1 VALDRQSVEKKDF
14 PIARR
19 GYEPEAVD
27 AHLARLAGE
36 IEALQRQRVS
46 SREGGGSASLAIA
59 ASEQVRAIVEAAES
73 SAADIEAAARDEAA
87 RIRGEAEADARG
99 TRDDAV
105 AKSQE
110 HVGKVGEA
118 TTLMLQ
124 RVDAMESEL
133 GALLESLRTGSNRLN
148 ADLTLLKGNMG
159 ELYGAAGG
167 TQAPEP
173 AAAPP
178 PAAPEPAAP
187 VEEPAADDGG
197 LFASTETHA
206 VPDPREN
213 EIAAAA
219 APMPPHAEAAP
230 APVEPATP
238 QQTAAPSAPEP
249 ATPQQTAAP
258 TASAPQAAGDVDEG
272 ARLVAFNMAL
282 DGTPREE
289 VDRYLAENFD
299 LADRARLLDEVY
311 ETVGG

>member
-1 VALDRQSVEKKDF
+1 MALDRQSVEKRDF

-36 IEALQRQRVS
+36 IEALQRQQS
-46 SREGGGSASLAIA
+46 STREGGGSASLAIA

-87 RIRGEAEADARG
+87 RIRGEAEADARS

-105 AKSQE
+105 VRSQD

-118 TTLMLQ
+118 TTMMLQ

-167 TQAPEP
+167 THAPEP
-173 AAAPP
+173 APAQAAAP
-178 PAAPEPAAP
+178 AP
-187 VEEPAADDGG
+187 VEEAPAESG

-206 VPDPREN
+206 VPDPGVD

-219 APMPPHAEAAP
+219 APVPPQA
-230 APVEPATP
+230 EPAAES
-238 QQTAAPSAPEP
+238 AATPEP
-249 ATPQQTAAP
+249 ATPPPAADP
-258 TASAPQAAGDVDEG
+258 APAAPQAAGDVDEG

>member
-1 VALDRQSVEKKDF
+1 
-14 PIARR
+14 
-19 GYEPEAVD
+19 YEPEAVD

-36 IEALQRQRVS
+36 IEALQRQQGS
-46 SREGGGSASLAIA
+46 APQGGGASLALA
-59 ASEQVRAIVEAAES
+59 ASEQVRAIVEAAET
-73 SAADIEAAARDEAA
+73 SAADIEAAARDDAA
-87 RIRGEAEADARG
+87 RIKAEAEAEARG

-118 TTLMLQ
+118 TTTMLQ

-133 GALLESLRTGSNRLN
+133 GALLESLRTGANRLN

-159 ELYGAAGG
+159 DLYGAAGG
-167 TQAPEP
+167 SAPAEAAPAPAPEP
-173 AAAPP
+173 VPAEP
-178 PAAPEPAAP
+178 PAASDE
-187 VEEPAADDGG
+187 G

-206 VPDPREN
+206 VPDPGTD

-219 APMPPHAEAAP
+219 APMPPPAEP
-230 APVEPATP
+230 
-238 QQTAAPSAPEP
+238 APSAPEP
-249 ATPQQTAAP
+249 PAEVAETVAAP
-258 TASAPQAAGDVDEG
+258 APQAGTDVDEG

-299 LADRARLLDEVY
+299 IADRARLLDEVY
-311 ETVGG
+311 STVG